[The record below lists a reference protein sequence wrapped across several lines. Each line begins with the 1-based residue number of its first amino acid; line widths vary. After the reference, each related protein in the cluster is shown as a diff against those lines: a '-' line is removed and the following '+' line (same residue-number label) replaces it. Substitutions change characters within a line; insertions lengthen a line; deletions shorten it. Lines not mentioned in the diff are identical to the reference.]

1 MQHIESDPDRS
12 TGDQPADD
20 SIQSAIDSGSTDDP
34 AGGSDQLLAIDPA
47 PHELSGNLIFT
58 ADTLRPYFAFDSVVK
73 DVDGAESTTIDFD
86 GDRYEL
92 QLYHEQSGLKP
103 PADPDFDFRLESV
116 REFRIKFKIQDD
128 VGQKSGSFHIA
139 PRWPDM
145 ESKGDSPTPST
156 PDITGVNIRVDGSN
170 LAIDKYSEL
179 LRQAADAFDI
189 NSGYFADSKIHRY
202 SNIWQFEYY
211 VRINRDRADR
221 ITGSGGPL
229 RRIFHHVESDGGF
242 RELREDNRDSGGDHH
257 RVQVDSDGAGKLL
270 AGHELGK
277 KIKLYDPKHPPSNAD
292 NPLYHPKLGVSL
304 KTNINAN
311 GSVPWRDRA
320 RLERECDELLL
331 NILSWSGLS
340 TRADPSVYISDAYF
354 DATESTRSRRL
365 IDDPT
370 PAIKRKQ
377 ETVVID
383 GLTANPDL
391 NESDRDTL
399 VAMTD
404 GGTATPDDLADETGY
419 SKRTVYRVIDR
430 LEDILRSRAGFVEF
444 ASEYL
449 ADTVRSTLAGAKEAI
464 ERDNSNGGTSPWKR
478 FVNAHGV
485 DVDDPTD
492 GRLKLRFG
500 RLSGGVDRDLIEA
513 GLRAWTNSG
522 RNRRRF
528 EYGKARWES
537 DGRMC
542 VRTPL
547 LRR

>member
-1 MQHIESDPDRS
+1 M
-12 TGDQPADD
+12 
-20 SIQSAIDSGSTDDP
+20 
-34 AGGSDQLLAIDPA
+34 
-47 PHELSGNLIFT
+47 
-58 ADTLRPYFAFDSVVK
+58 
-73 DVDGAESTTIDFD
+73 
-86 GDRYEL
+86 
-92 QLYHEQSGLKP
+92 
-103 PADPDFDFRLESV
+103 
-116 REFRIKFKIQDD
+116 
-128 VGQKSGSFHIA
+128 
-139 PRWPDM
+139 
-145 ESKGDSPTPST
+145 
-156 PDITGVNIRVDGSN
+156 
-170 LAIDKYSEL
+170 
-179 LRQAADAFDI
+179 
-189 NSGYFADSKIHRY
+189 
-202 SNIWQFEYY
+202 
-211 VRINRDRADR
+211 
-221 ITGSGGPL
+221 
-229 RRIFHHVESDGGF
+229 
-242 RELREDNRDSGGDHH
+242 
-257 RVQVDSDGAGKLL
+257 L

-430 LEDILRSRAGFVEF
+430 LEDIL
-444 ASEYL
+444 
-449 ADTVRSTLAGAKEAI
+449 
-464 ERDNSNGGTSPWKR
+464 
-478 FVNAHGV
+478 
-485 DVDDPTD
+485 
-492 GRLKLRFG
+492 
-500 RLSGGVDRDLIEA
+500 
-513 GLRAWTNSG
+513 
-522 RNRRRF
+522 
-528 EYGKARWES
+528 
-537 DGRMC
+537 
-542 VRTPL
+542 
-547 LRR
+547 